1 MANKKYTCPPQSAT
15 GAGTFSDD
23 LVGLQLVAGGGL
35 TQGNFE
41 FVTSANEK
49 SNRNFIT
56 GVFSN
61 PINLD
66 SIGIT
71 SILQSKAILENNF
84 KVYPNFDL
92 TQVNNF
98 TLYGSMVK
106 RMSASVT
113 KIISFFP
120 AAIESTFMGINYVT
134 GVTANNIVYS
144 EQNDSTV
151 FTLDIARLRNPF
163 DVDFT
168 NNSTRN
174 LELKEIQV
182 SPLRDMKIQ
191 YAKYSLFFKDNEYKV
206 INIVPTDS
214 LTNGN
219 LVLTVS
225 GNPFSGETILFDDLV
240 IRPNDLE
247 VNRVFKEI
255 FDEVE
260 QFLLNRN
267 VAPKYTSTFQIP
279 REAEDGSYYTQSL
292 NVTWPLYGAWNI
304 DILTKDFESY
314 ITSLNDVSESFDGY
328 KTNLISRFL
337 TTGAF
342 KEFDTI
348 GQKMEKVIQIYGKSF
363 DDTKKYI
370 TAMSFMTSVNYNVGN
385 DIPSQLLKN
394 LAQTLGWTTNM
405 SPISN
410 DELLSSVFGST
421 KQSKSD
427 FSGISEV
434 QTPDELNYQYFR
446 NLILN
451 SAFLFKSKGT
461 RKSIEILLRL
471 IGAPEALIDFNEYVY
486 LADQRINLSQ
496 FNEQFV
502 QISGGTYVEDTPIL
516 DPTDIYSIFGV
527 SYTGF
532 TTSNTINDVNRTID
546 DYPMDEFGY
555 PSAPPDS
562 ESYFFQKGSGWFE
575 QTPQHRAPE
584 QVDITNNVFIGNNPN
599 YQTVLAPYSYGQEYL
614 NRFRKFPFMDLG
626 YQLTPVVDNN
636 KSWVDNEVGIRT
648 NLDGNFNARYFVE
661 DDRLV
666 LNVKNVDLFLN
677 PAQGLSYD
685 VWVMSREYNYPIPN
699 QGMNYVP
706 PTYCDPKPYSPYPSR
721 GGVDWTEI
729 VPLPK
734 RKTFFEFAQTFWV
747 NMINVRN
754 RQFSTNGKTGG
765 YPTLESIYWRYL
777 ESQQTI
783 NIPNDN
789 FTYKTMM
796 DYVNGLGD
804 YWIRLVEQM
813 VPATT
818 IWNTGIRLENSIF
831 HRQKFVWRRQEG
843 CQLVPTP
850 CKPCSLISNIF
861 TYDCPIES
869 VECAIYPWTNNPLI
883 QNLNGVLGVT
893 LQSYLTANGY
903 ALNDCDFNGM
913 TTEWFVDIRVDD
925 VVVVSYPFFNG
936 IGYSSPTYSS
946 PTVSMWDTALEN
958 ALESLKDYGYDY
970 YLTEENTVIIYNQVC
985 SVSEQGVNF
994 KLNIGINFEI
1004 LCN

>member
-41 FVTSANEK
+41 FVTSTTEK
-49 SNRNFIT
+49 TNRNFIT

-71 SILQSKAILENNF
+71 SIEQSKAILENNF

-134 GVTANNIVYS
+134 GVTADNISYNQTEDTTS
-144 EQNDSTV
+144 FS
-151 FTLDIARLRNPF
+151 LDINRLRNPF

-174 LELKEIQV
+174 LELKEIEV

-191 YAKYSLFFKDNEYKV
+191 YARYSLFLNGGEYKV
-206 INIVPTDS
+206 VNIVPTDS
-214 LTNGN
+214 LNNG
-219 LVLTVS
+219 LLYLTVS
-225 GNPFSGETILFDDLV
+225 GDPFSGNTIIYDNLV

-247 VNRVFKEI
+247 VNRVFNEN

-260 QFLLNRN
+260 LFLLNRD
-267 VAPKYTSTFQIP
+267 VTPKYTSTFKIP
-279 REAEDGSYYTQSL
+279 REAEDGSYYVQSL
-292 NVTWPLYGAWNI
+292 NLTWPLYGNWNL
-304 DILTKDFESY
+304 DILTKAFETY
-314 ITSLNDVSESFDGY
+314 ITSLNDLSESFDGY

-348 GQKMEKVIQIYGKSF
+348 GQKMEKVLQLYGKSF

-370 TAMSFMTSVNYNVGN
+370 TALSFMTSVNYNVGN

-410 DELLSSVFGST
+410 DELLSTVFGQTNQQKSNFPGLS
-421 KQSKSD
+421 QS
-427 FSGISEV
+427 

-471 IGAPEALIDFNEYVY
+471 IGAPEALVEFNEYVY

-502 QISGGTYVEDTPIL
+502 QISGGTYVENTPIL
-516 DPTDIYSIFGV
+516 DPTDIYSIFGIT
-527 SYTGF
+527 YTGF
-532 TTSNTINDVNRTID
+532 TTSNTIKDVNVTID
-546 DYPMDEFGY
+546 DYPMDEYGY
-555 PSAPPDS
+555 PYSPPDS
-562 ESYFFQKGSGWFE
+562 ESYFFQIGSGWFE

-584 QVDITNNVFIGNNPN
+584 QVDLTNSVFVGNNPN
-599 YQTVLAPYSYGQEYL
+599 YQTVLMPYSYGQEYL
-614 NRFRKFPFMDLG
+614 NRFRKFPFMNLG
-626 YQLTPVVDNN
+626 YKLIPSIDNN
-636 KSWVDNEVGIRT
+636 KSWVDNEVGLRT

-677 PAQGLSYD
+677 PAQGLLYD
-685 VWVMSREYNYPIPN
+685 VWYLSREFNYPIPN
-699 QGMNYVP
+699 QGLNYVP

-734 RKTFFEFAQTFWV
+734 RKSFFEFAQTFWH

-754 RQFSTNGKTGG
+754 RQFATNGKTGG
-765 YPTLESIYWRYL
+765 YPTLDSIYWRYL
-777 ESQQTI
+777 ESQQTV

-813 VPATT
+813 IPATT
-818 IWNTGIRLENSIF
+818 IWNTGVKLENSIF

-843 CQLVPTP
+843 CQLIPTP

-869 VECAIYPWTNNPLI
+869 VECAIYPWVNNPQI
-883 QNLNGVLGVT
+883 QSLNAVLGTT

-903 ALNDCDFNGM
+903 TLNDCDFNGM
-913 TTEWFVDIRVDD
+913 TTQWFVDIRVDD
-925 VVVVSYPFFNG
+925 TVVVSYPFFNG
-936 IGYSSPTYSS
+936 VGYSSPSYSS
-946 PTVSMWDTALEN
+946 PTVTMWDTALES

-970 YLTEENTVIIYNQVC
+970 YLTDEDTVIVYNQVC
-985 SVSEQGVNF
+985 SVSEQGINF

>member
-41 FVTSANEK
+41 FITSANEK

-56 GVFSN
+56 GVFSD

-71 SILQSKAILENNF
+71 SIEQSKAILENNF

-120 AAIESTFMGINYVT
+120 AAIESSFMGINYVT
-134 GVTANNIVYS
+134 GTTATNVSYS
-144 EQNDSTV
+144 EQNDSTTL
-151 FTLDIARLRNPF
+151 TLDISRIRNPF
-163 DVDFT
+163 DIDFT

-191 YAKYSLFFKDNEYKV
+191 YAKYSLFFNNHEYKV

-214 LTNGN
+214 LSNGN

-225 GNPFSGETILFDDLV
+225 GNPFSGNTIIYEDLI

-247 VNRVFKEI
+247 VNRVFKEV

-260 QFLLNRN
+260 QFLLNRD
-267 VAPKYTSTFQIP
+267 VTPKYTSTFKIP
-279 REAEDGSYYTQSL
+279 REAEDGSYYIQNL
-292 NVTWPLYGAWNI
+292 NLTWPLYGLWNI
-304 DILTKDFESY
+304 DILTKAFESY
-314 ITSLNDVSESFDGY
+314 ITSLNDLSESFDGY
-328 KTNLISRFL
+328 KTNIISRFL

-348 GQKMEKVIQIYGKSF
+348 GQKMEKVLQIYGRSF

-370 TAMSFMTSVNYNVGN
+370 TALSFMTSVNYNVGN

-421 KQSKSD
+421 KQQKSD
-427 FSGISEV
+427 FAGISQS

-451 SAFLFKSKGT
+451 SAYLFKSKGT

-471 IGAPEALIDFNEYVY
+471 IGAPEALVEFNEYVY
-486 LADQRINLSQ
+486 LADQKVNLSQ

-532 TTSNTINDVNRTID
+532 TTSNTIKDVNVTID

-555 PSAPPDS
+555 PYAPPDS

-584 QVDITNNVFIGNNPN
+584 QVDVTNSVFVGNNPN
-599 YQTVLAPYSYGQEYL
+599 YQTVLMPYSYGQEYL
-614 NRFRKFPFMDLG
+614 NRFRKFPFMTLG

-636 KSWVDNEVGIRT
+636 KSWVDNEVGLRT

-677 PAQGLSYD
+677 PAQGILYD
-685 VWVMSREYNYPIPN
+685 VWTMSRDYNYPIPN
-699 QGMNYVP
+699 QGMNYVQ

-721 GGVDWTEI
+721 GGIDWTEI

-734 RKTFFEFAQTFWV
+734 RKTFFEFAQTFWY

-754 RQFSTNGKTGG
+754 RQFATNGKTGG
-765 YPTLESIYWRYL
+765 YPTLDSIYWRYL

-783 NIPNDN
+783 NVPNDN
-789 FTYKTMM
+789 FTYKTMI

-813 VPATT
+813 IPATT
-818 IWNTGIRLENSIF
+818 IWNTGVRLENSIF

-843 CQLVPTP
+843 CELIPTP
-850 CKPCSLISNIF
+850 CKPCSIISNIF

-869 VECAIYPWTNNPLI
+869 VECAIYPWTTNPLI
-883 QNLNGVLGVT
+883 QSLNAVLGST
-893 LQSYLTANGY
+893 LQTYLTTNGY
-903 ALNDCDFNGM
+903 TLNDCDFNGM
-913 TTEWFVDIRVDD
+913 TTQWFVDIRVDD

-936 IGYSSPTYSS
+936 IGYSSPSYSS
-946 PTVSMWDTALEN
+946 PTVAMWDTALEN

-970 YLTEENTVIIYNQVC
+970 YLTEDDTVIVYNQVC
-985 SVSEQGVNF
+985 SVSEQGINF